1 MTDITIPNPLKGAMK
16 VSLPAGTRVF
26 QSGDACRQFFFLIS
40 GKIRVDLTSK
50 SGKSIMLYR
59 FGADETCIL
68 TTSCLLSGDDY
79 CAEAHVEEDVEAL
92 VLPIDQFQQRL
103 DQSHAF
109 RQLVFDSYSRRL
121 IAMMAKIEDVAFVP
135 IERRLAERV
144 IELADQDHR
153 ISATHEQLAH
163 DLGSAREV
171 ISRKLSLW
179 QKHGLI
185 ERSRGAFQIVDMAG
199 IHNLASLGD

>member
-1 MTDITIPNPLKGAMK
+1 MTDITIPDPLKGAMQ

-26 QSGDACRQFFFLIS
+26 QPGDACRQFFFLMS
-40 GKIRVDLTSK
+40 GKIRVDLISK

-103 DQSHAF
+103 DQSDAF

-121 IAMMAKIEDVAFVP
+121 VAMMAKIEDVAFVP

-144 IELADQDHR
+144 VELADQDYW

-185 ERSRGAFQIVDMAG
+185 ERSRGAFQIIDMTG
-199 IHNLASLGD
+199 IQKLASLGD